1 MTSFHI
7 LTGATSGM
15 GLHIASALARKPGA
29 VVVAGVRSPQRA
41 SALRD
46 CVPQDQLVL
55 HPLDL
60 DSLQSVSVFSE
71 TVLDQLPD
79 DAQIE
84 SIICN
89 AGLQLIGP
97 MEMATATI
105 ERTFLVNFLS
115 HFLLVELLLP
125 RLRAGGAVVTVGSG
139 THNRD
144 DRIAKLFGFRGAT
157 FPDVPKVAAGT
168 LGTSGNDMQLGM
180 DRYATSKLC
189 AIYQALAMAEAVPSQ
204 QAVFYAFDPG
214 LMPGTDL
221 ARARSMMERF
231 GWHYVL
237 PALRP
242 FVRGISSGAA
252 SGRALVQH
260 CIEGRQHRSGS
271 YIEFTGDPAPRSED
285 VSRCLKG
292 NSPDRPQPN
301 AACALA
307 VQAAS
312 LHNHTAAHGQ
322 SPYCSCL
329 SI

>member
-15 GLHIASALARKPGA
+15 GLHIAGALARSSDA
-29 VVVAGVRSPQRA
+29 VVIAGVRNPERA
-41 SALRD
+41 SALRR
-46 CVPQDQLVL
+46 CVSAEQLVV

-60 DSLQSVSVFSE
+60 DSLESVAAFSQK
-71 TVLDQLPD
+71 VLDQMPD
-79 DAQIE
+79 GSQIE

-97 MEMATATI
+97 KEMATAAI

-115 HFLLVELLLP
+115 HFLMVETLLP
-125 RLRAGGAVVTVGSG
+125 HLRPGGAVVTVASG

-144 DRIAKLFGFRGAT
+144 DRIARLFGFRGAA
-157 FPDVPKVAAGT
+157 FPDVQGVVTGD
-168 LGTSGNDMQLGM
+168 LGTTGGDVQLGM

-189 AIYQALAMAEAVPSQ
+189 AIYQALAMAEAVPPE

-221 ARARSMMERF
+221 ARSRSMMERF

-242 FVRGISSGAA
+242 LVRGISSSAA
-252 SGRALVQH
+252 SGEALVRH
-260 CIEGRQHRSGS
+260 CIEGRQHPSGC
-271 YIEFTGDPAPRSED
+271 YIEFTGRLAPRSEE
-285 VSRCLKG
+285 SLKG
-292 NSPDRPQPN
+292 
-301 AACALA
+301 AKATALIEH
-307 VQAAS
+307 S
-312 LHNHTAAHGQ
+312 RKL
-322 SPYCSCL
+322 L
-329 SI
+329 MR